1 MVLDL
6 EFRKL
11 LEKELLKSIDFSQRQ
26 NIDFKEIWKCTNDD
40 DFLYG
45 WYMGRADDFCRNQFF
60 LHYHKAPDEKDVKEI
75 QDILLNHAKDF
86 REQLA
91 KK

>member
-1 MVLDL
+1 M
-6 EFRKL
+6 
-11 LEKELLKSIDFSQRQ
+11 
-26 NIDFKEIWKCTNDD
+26 DFKEIWKCANED

-45 WYMGRADDFCRNQFF
+45 WYMGRADNFCRNQFF
-60 LHYHKAPDEKDVKEI
+60 LHYHKTSSEMEANAI
-75 QDILLNHAKDF
+75 QGILLNHAKNF